1 MRISR
6 QVSVAAMIALVAVL
20 VDQGTKAV
28 VRQALPVCGGPAIT
42 CVRVDLLGPVGLLR
56 TENDAAAL
64 GIAGS
69 DLLSAALALSIGLLL
84 IQLIVARHQRDT
96 PIALGLLAGGA
107 AANLIDRVAFGG
119 VTDFIDF
126 AFVGSRGGVVL
137 NPADIALLLGL
148 VLMTRAALR
157 SLNEAAESTASPSM

>member
-84 IQLIVARHQRDT
+84 IQLIVARQRDT